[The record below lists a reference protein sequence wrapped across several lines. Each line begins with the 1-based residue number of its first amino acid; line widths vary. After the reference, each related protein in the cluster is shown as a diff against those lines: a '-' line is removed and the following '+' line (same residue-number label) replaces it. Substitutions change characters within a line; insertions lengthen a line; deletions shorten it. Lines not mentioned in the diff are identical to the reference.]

1 MYCFFNQYPIYQ
13 TDLFFGRIS
22 SIISFVGYSH
32 YNLFLIYF
40 CVCDFLTSVL
50 RTSKIEIILGFIGLV
65 IEPTRFYIA
74 SDIEQK
80 CKIKLN

>member
-1 MYCFFNQYPIYQ
+1 M
-13 TDLFFGRIS
+13 
-22 SIISFVGYSH
+22 
-32 YNLFLIYF
+32 
-40 CVCDFLTSVL
+40 
-50 RTSKIEIILGFIGLV
+50 ILGFIGLV